1 MAMTSY
7 LDDFNVDAETKQV
20 LDLAFEMTP
29 AASGPRGCASEQ
41 RDELASTEVEH
52 GLLPGPHCFSLPQ
65 AQMPRK
71 RPQVLGLDLNRF
83 ESTGIWPLPALLAHP
98 VRKAAPDLGC
108 GSPSRTNSGIAANA
122 IRPT

>member
-41 RDELASTEVEH
+41 RDELASSEASSPDPTVSAYRR
-52 GLLPGPHCFSLPQ
+52 LRCPGSARRSL
-65 AQMPRK
+65 
-71 RPQVLGLDLNRF
+71 G
-83 ESTGIWPLPALLAHP
+83 
-98 VRKAAPDLGC
+98 
-108 GSPSRTNSGIAANA
+108 
-122 IRPT
+122 